1 MYNKNIPFNEYTIE
15 RVLSEP
21 PHSLLP
27 SNMPFESLE
36 NLIYLHVKDISKIY
50 QICIVLEMV
59 NQNNVHIVISEKR
72 LDALVNVFMSHVLAE
87 MNRREFD
94 DKDAPAAVDSIFND
108 LEIYLAHEE

>member
-1 MYNKNIPFNEYTIE
+1 MYNKNIPYNEYTIE

-36 NLIYLHVKDISKIY
+36 DLIYLHVKDISKIY

-59 NQNNVHIVISEKR
+59 NQNNVHMVISEKR

-87 MNRREFD
+87 MNRREFEI
-94 DKDAPAAVDSIFND
+94 KEEPATLDTIFND
-108 LEIYLAHEE
+108 LELYLSKEK